1 MSTKGKTYLAIII
14 FIIFSM
20 ALYVFFLS
28 PIYKEIDN
36 ESNDL
41 IGQKINLNLIE
52 KKQKELERL
61 EKKYLE
67 IQSNLEKTQDLFVD
81 KKEPLNFIS
90 FLEVNAA
97 ESKLWLEISPAVIQ
111 KDPAVKKQEKKAEQ
125 ADELKKGKNEEK
137 QVAKKEEPQ
146 DLWPSL
152 IFNISLTGPFP
163 NFMKFFEKL
172 ENSDFLVE
180 INSAALG
187 RISEA
192 REANPAMPFKI
203 SAGDINSVLIVKVY
217 AKKL

>member
-1 MSTKGKTYLAIII
+1 MNIREKTYLAIII
-14 FIIFSM
+14 FIIFAA
-20 ALYVFFLS
+20 ALYVFFIS
-28 PIYKEIDN
+28 PVYKEIDN
-36 ESNDL
+36 ESNNL

-81 KKEPLNFIS
+81 KKEPLSFIS

-97 ESKLWLEISPAVIQ
+97 ESNLWLEISPAVIQ
-111 KDPAVKKQEKKAEQ
+111 KDLVVKKQEKKAGP
-125 ADELKKGKNEEK
+125 DELKGEKNEER
-137 QVAKKEEPQ
+137 QIAKKEEPQ

-180 INSAALG
+180 INSVALG

-192 REANPAMPFKI
+192 REATPAMPLKI
-203 SAGDINSVLIVKVY
+203 NAGDINSVLIVKVS